1 MHIAIAGNIGSGKTT
16 LTKLLAKHYNW
27 IAQYEDV
34 DTNPYLASFYEDMQR
49 WAFNLQVFFLNERFK
64 HIIEIRNKKRKTVI
78 QDRTI
83 YEDAYIFAPNLHEMG
98 LMSNRDYTNYIT
110 LFELINSL
118 IQPPDLLIYLKADT
132 PTLVSQIQKRG
143 RPYEDL
149 IRLDYLKNLND
160 RYNEWAASYNQ
171 GKMLVI
177 DVDVIKFFDN
187 KDDLGLVIEKIDAEL
202 FGLFNEEDKDNKLHL
217 K

>member
-1 MHIAIAGNIGSGKTT
+1 MHIAVAGNIGSGKTT
-16 LTKLLAKHYNW
+16 LTKLLAKHFAW
-27 IAQYEDV
+27 IPQFEDV

-49 WAFNLQVFFLNERFK
+49 WSFNLQVFFLNERFR
-64 HIIEIRNKKRKTVI
+64 HIIDIRNKKRKTVI

-98 LMSNRDYTNYIT
+98 LMSNRDYTNYLS
-110 LFELINSL
+110 LFELINSF
-118 IQPPDLLIYLKADT
+118 IQPPDLLIYLKADIS
-132 PTLVSQIQKRG
+132 TLVSQIQKRG

-160 RYNEWAASYNQ
+160 RYNAWAESYKQ

-177 DVDVIKFFDN
+177 DVDTLKFSENQDHLGVI
-187 KDDLGLVIEKIDAEL
+187 IEKINAEL
-202 FGLFNEEDKDNKLHL
+202 FGLFKEETKK
-217 K
+217 